1 MKPVD
6 VKSTAYIDFGA
17 ENNYKSSEFEIGDHV
32 RISKCKIVFIKGYTP
47 NWSEDVFMIKRI
59 TNAVPCR
66 NVIENLNGEEILG
79 NFYEIEK
86 QIKQGLG

>member
-47 NWSEDVFMIKRI
+47 N
-59 TNAVPCR
+59 
-66 NVIENLNGEEILG
+66 
-79 NFYEIEK
+79 
-86 QIKQGLG
+86 